1 MFERMK
7 STQGLA
13 GQRKSLPLEGKAVR
27 FQPDWMRPKA
37 ADLGTLLHEAVQKI
51 GGKYQ
56 EAELP
61 DLGENEKIGSSIPV
75 DPNVKNFSYTIVD
88 GGVLTPRCA
97 CARMPRNSGRHESVS
112 RKNSTALQGTAEREP
127 FDQSGAWGKYPPT
140 SKGRF
145 PASGNLPVRQVCIN
159 AGIACQV

>member
-1 MFERMK
+1 MTERDK
-7 STQGLA
+7 STQGLT

-27 FQPDWMRPKA
+27 FQPDRMRPKA

-61 DLGENEKIGSSIPV
+61 DLGENKKIGSSIPA

-88 GGVLTPRCA
+88 GEV
-97 CARMPRNSGRHESVS
+97 
-112 RKNSTALQGTAEREP
+112 
-127 FDQSGAWGKYPPT
+127 Y
-140 SKGRF
+140 
-145 PASGNLPVRQVCIN
+145 
-159 AGIACQV
+159 